1 MVPYT
6 GPLIGGYGDPPAGP
20 KGSDFSCFR
29 AKGTTRVENSAS
41 FLARNDFLIRR
52 LHSLAGLIPVGAFM
66 CVHLVVNASVLESPG
81 AFQRNV
87 YQIHSLGSLLPVV
100 EWAFIFLPIL
110 FHAVIGVVIVAGGMP
125 NTGNYPYEANVRYT
139 LQRITGLLAFLF
151 IAIHV
156 FHMHGWFHADV
167 WLEKVVHPLGGAQFK
182 PFNAASTAG
191 LALQSV
197 VMVAIYLIGVLSCV
211 YHLANGIW
219 TMGITWGLWISPAAQ
234 SRALKI
240 CGLFGVLLAVVG
252 VGGIFG
258 MRQQG
263 QGGKLNEARQA
274 EDQIYQHKIEAGDIT
289 PNAEKRAG
297 ELPAAE
303 TENQE

>member
-1 MVPYT
+1 
-6 GPLIGGYGDPPAGP
+6 
-20 KGSDFSCFR
+20 
-29 AKGTTRVENSAS
+29 VENSAS

-52 LHSLAGLIPVGAFM
+52 LHSLTGLIPVGAFM
-66 CVHLVVNASVLESPG
+66 CVHLLVNASVLESPA

-110 FHAVIGVVIVAGGMP
+110 FHACIGVVIVAGGMP
-125 NTGNYPYEANVRYT
+125 NTGNYPYQANYRYL

-197 VMVAIYLIGVLSCV
+197 VMVAVYLIGVLSCV

-219 TMGITWGLWISPAAQ
+219 TMGITWGVWISPAAQ
-234 SRALKI
+234 SRALKV

-263 QGGKLNEARQA
+263 QGEKLNEARQV
-274 EDQIYQHKIEAGDIT
+274 EDRIYQHKIDAGDLA
-289 PNAEKRAG
+289 PNAEKRA
-297 ELPAAE
+297 AAE
-303 TENQE
+303 DKDEGSPND